1 MAEVL
6 AISDSF
12 SSTLSGTNWSTTTG
26 WTTSGGLALNSAG
39 NSAQPLIFNNTTLA
53 DSATNSHHRK
63 VIVEFT
69 AIHDGSGIE
78 LGSTGATI
86 QGFFGLKSVNGNL
99 MWVANI
105 SDYTGVGPGYS
116 LDGSVDKLLNSYA
129 ECPAVVP
136 GTDAVITSG
145 SSVILTAIIRYSID
159 PADVGT
165 NGVFLYVNSV
175 RVLQLKLDD
184 TTFSSANGTKIKNGY
199 LGIVSGNSSTRI
211 TDAKAYT
218 YTVSAVPATFVYLH
232 DTFTR
237 ANASGYNVALASPT
251 APNGVLSS
259 GDGVTG
265 GRGVG
270 LNISSNRLNIT
281 TATEQTVLNSDSDGM
296 LTEPV
301 YFEFTYISG
310 SVRVGIPFSSSA
322 QQWLTV
328 AGVSYG
334 HLITFT
340 STGIQFAY
348 VDKGSIIAGPTVTAA
363 IASGTTVKAW
373 LINGNQQRASIGA
386 TTYTGS
392 TTSLTNTASSF
403 PLFTLSSTASNG
415 VIDDLKVYDSSS
427 TPQTYSDTPPT
438 ITGSFAGTIYHG
450 FPQIEQGFI

>member
-6 AISDSF
+6 AINDDF
-12 SSTLSGTNWSTTTG
+12 SGALSGTNWSTTTG

-53 DSATNSHHRK
+53 DGAADSHHRK

-69 AIHDGSGIE
+69 AIHAGSGIQ

-116 LDGSVDKLLNSYA
+116 VDGTVDKILNSYA

-145 SSVILTAIIRYSID
+145 SSVTLTAIIRYSID

-184 TTFSSANGTKIKNGY
+184 TTFSSTNGTKIKNGY

-218 YTVSAVPATFVYLH
+218 YTVSAAGAAFTYLH

-237 ANASGYNVALASPT
+237 SNATGYNVALASPIP
-251 APNGVLSS
+251 PNGVLSS
-259 GDGVTG
+259 GNGVTS

-270 LNISSNRLNIT
+270 LNVSSNRLNIA
-281 TATEQTVLNSDSDGM
+281 TATEQTVLNSDSDGVV
-296 LTEPV
+296 TVPV

-310 SVRVGIPFSSSA
+310 SVTVGIPYSA
-322 QQWLTV
+322 GGQEWLTV
-328 AGVSYG
+328 ASVTYG
-334 HLITFT
+334 HRITFT

-348 VDKGSIIAGPTVTAA
+348 VDKGSTISGPTVTAA

-373 LINGNQQRASIGA
+373 LISGNQSYASIGA
-386 TTYTGS
+386 TTYTGA
-392 TTSLTNTASSF
+392 TSAVVNGDASF
-403 PLFTLSSTASNG
+403 PLFTLYSSASNG
-415 VIDDLKVYDSSS
+415 VIDDLKVYDGSA

-438 ITGSFAGTIYHG
+438 VTGSFAGTIYHG